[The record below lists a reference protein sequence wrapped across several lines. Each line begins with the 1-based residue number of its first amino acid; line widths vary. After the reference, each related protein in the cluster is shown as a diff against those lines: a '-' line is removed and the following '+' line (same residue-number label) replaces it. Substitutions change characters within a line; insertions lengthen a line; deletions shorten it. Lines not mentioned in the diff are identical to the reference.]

1 MEKSLI
7 LLIISII
14 NRVLIA
20 VVGIGWSFVGFVPTI
35 MMSDSGD
42 ARKVDAMNLG
52 FVSLFLSFA
61 GGIVG
66 GITNSWWWLLPG
78 SSLQIV
84 TFYIYDH
91 PDGIH
96 RDIQKFVS
104 SCCHRLSHCCCPI
117 ASDEERGE
125 DQPLIS

>member
-20 VVGIGWSFVGFVPTI
+20 AVGIGWSFVGFVPTI

-42 ARKVDAMNLG
+42 ARKVDAINLG

-66 GITNSWWWLLPG
+66 G
-78 SSLQIV
+78 
-84 TFYIYDH
+84 H
-91 PDGIH
+91 H
-96 RDIQKFVS
+96 
-104 SCCHRLSHCCCPI
+104 
-117 ASDEERGE
+117 
-125 DQPLIS
+125 